1 MLTSGGI
8 VILNEYGPMARRKL
22 KNERAGLREMYG
34 YIRPQRLALLAGAV
48 LSLATGVTG
57 LLLPLVVRLLIEDLS
72 RHRGITLVIVA
83 MCLLMLA
90 DAALGAV
97 GSYVLLRA
105 AETIVL
111 TARKRVIDRLMR
123 ITVGALDRS
132 EPGDL
137 MARASA
143 DTLLLRGAI
152 SGAVVGFP
160 VGALTLLA
168 ALVLMGLVDVVLLGV
183 ALGALSTVV
192 IMDSVVMPRIGN
204 QTRIAQQSLGAMTTA
219 LERVLGAFR
228 TVKASGAELRE
239 GARVHEAAEQAW
251 RANLRAD
258 LWQAVVGNTT
268 ELSIQF
274 AFLAVLAVGGAQVAS
289 GTVSVG
295 TLVAFLLY
303 IIYMMGPLNQ
313 VTNAITQ
320 YQVGAAAATR
330 ILQAERLP
338 AEAIGA
344 RGATRQAGE
353 ASQAGQAGE
362 GVPSGPLSV
371 EFDQVRFSY
380 QDGRPAHHGVNFRIP
395 PGGMTAFVGPSG
407 AGKTTV
413 FSLVERFYDAEDG
426 RILVGGV
433 NVKRWP
439 LTALRAAIGYVEQDA
454 PVLSG
459 TLRENLVFGA
469 PEAEEEQLKEA
480 LAIARLTELIARL
493 PEGLETLVGH
503 RGQRLSGG
511 ERQRVAIARALLRR
525 PRLLLLDEVTSQLDA
540 INEAALRETIADTA
554 RLTTVLVVAH
564 RLSTVMMADRIIV
577 MDAGLV
583 RATGTHAELVAASP
597 LYAELAATQFLAPAD
612 NRADGRVRE
621 TTGGEVA
628 GPGR

>member
-1 MLTSGGI
+1 MMI
-8 VILNEYGPMARRKL
+8 NQFGPMAR
-22 KNERAGLREMYG
+22 
-34 YIRPQRLALLAGAV
+34 
-48 LSLATGVTG
+48 
-57 LLLPLVVRLLIEDLS
+57 
-72 RHRGITLVIVA
+72 
-83 MCLLMLA
+83 
-90 DAALGAV
+90 
-97 GSYVLLRA
+97 
-105 AETIVL
+105 
-111 TARKRVIDRLMR
+111 R

-137 MARASA
+137 MARATA

-152 SGAVVGFP
+152 SGAVVGAA

-168 ALVLMGLVDVVLLGV
+168 ALVLMGFVDLLLLGV

-192 IMDSVVMPRIGN
+192 VMESVVMPRIGN
-204 QTRIAQQSLGAMTTA
+204 ETRKAQQSLGEMTSA

-239 GARVHEAAEQAW
+239 GSRVHQAAEQAW

-289 GTVSVG
+289 GRISVG

-313 VTNAITQ
+313 VTNAVTQ

-338 AEAIGA
+338 AEPGDTTGQTGPTE
-344 RGATRQAGE
+344 RGP
-353 ASQAGQAGE
+353 
-362 GVPSGPLSV
+362 VSV
-371 EFDQVRFSY
+371 EFDQVRFGY
-380 QDGRPAHHGVNFRIP
+380 REEHPPVHHGVSFRIP

-413 FSLVERFYDAEDG
+413 FSLIERFYQAESG
-426 RILVGGV
+426 RVLVGGV
-433 NVKRWP
+433 SVTDWP
-439 LTALRAAIGYVEQDA
+439 LQELRAAIGYVEQDA

-459 TLRENLVFGA
+459 TLRENLLFGA
-469 PEAEEEQLKEA
+469 PEASEEQLAGA
-480 LAIARLTELIARL
+480 LRIARLTDLIERL
-493 PEGLETLVGH
+493 PDGLETLVGH

-525 PRLLLLDEVTSQLDA
+525 PWLLLLDEVTSQLDA

-577 MDAGLV
+577 MDAGRVL
-583 RATGTHAELVAASP
+583 ATGTHTELIAASP
-597 LYAELAATQFLAPAD
+597 LYAELAATQFLAQQVGPVPEAPP
-612 NRADGRVRE
+612 DGSVPE
-621 TTGGEVA
+621 APPDAGLA
-628 GPGR
+628 GPGRATTARSA

>member
-1 MLTSGGI
+1 M
-8 VILNEYGPMARRKL
+8 VNEFGPMARRNL
-22 KNERAGLREMYG
+22 RNERASLRDMYA

-72 RHRGITLVIVA
+72 RHRGLTVVIVL

-90 DAALGAV
+90 DAVLGAA
-97 GSYVLLRA
+97 GGYVLLRA

-111 TARKRVIDRLMR
+111 TARKRVIDRLVR

-137 MARASA
+137 MARATA
-143 DTLLLRGAI
+143 DTVLLRGAL
-152 SGAVVGFP
+152 SGAVVGLA

-168 ALVLMGLVDVVLLGV
+168 ALALMGFVDLLLLGV

-192 IMDSVVMPRIGN
+192 VMESVVMPRIGRE
-204 QTRIAQQSLGAMTTA
+204 TRKAQQSLGAMTSA
-219 LERVLGAFR
+219 LERIFGAFR

-239 GARVHEAAEQAW
+239 RARAHEAAEQAW

-258 LWQAVVGNTT
+258 LFQALVGNTT

-289 GTVSVG
+289 GHVSVG

-313 VTNAITQ
+313 VTGAITQ
-320 YQVGAAAATR
+320 YQVGAAAVTR
-330 ILQAERLP
+330 IKEAEQLP
-338 AEAIGA
+338 AETI
-344 RGATRQAGE
+344 GE
-353 ASQAGQAGE
+353 AEAATGTQAA
-362 GVPSGPLSV
+362 GPLSV

-380 QDGRPAHHGVNFRIP
+380 RDGHPAAHHGVSFRIP
-395 PGGMTAFVGPSG
+395 PSGMTAFVGPSG

-413 FSLVERFYDAEDG
+413 FSLIERFYDAEGG
-426 RILVGGV
+426 RVLVGGV
-433 NVKRWP
+433 DVRDWP

-459 TLRENLVFGA
+459 TLRDNLTFGA
-469 PEAEEEQLKEA
+469 PEAGEDQLAQA
-480 LAIARLTELIARL
+480 LAIARLTDLIARL
-493 PEGLETLVGH
+493 PDGLETLVGH

-540 INEAALRETIADTA
+540 INEAALREAIADIA

-564 RLSTVMMADRIIV
+564 RLSTVTMADRIIV
-577 MDAGLV
+577 MDAGRV
-583 RATGTHAELVAASP
+583 QAAGTHAELIAADP
-597 LYAELAATQFLAPAD
+597 LYAELAATQFLSALNP
-612 NRADGRVRE
+612 
-621 TTGGEVA
+621 
-628 GPGR
+628 

>member
-1 MLTSGGI
+1 M
-8 VILNEYGPMARRKL
+8 VNEFGPMARRNL
-22 KNERAGLREMYG
+22 RNERASLRDMYA

-72 RHRGITLVIVA
+72 RHRGLTVVIVL

-90 DAALGAV
+90 DAVLGAA
-97 GSYVLLRA
+97 GGYVLLRA

-111 TARKRVIDRLMR
+111 TARKRVIDRLVR

-137 MARASA
+137 MARATA
-143 DTLLLRGAI
+143 DTVLLRGAL
-152 SGAVVGFP
+152 SGAVVGLA

-168 ALVLMGLVDVVLLGV
+168 ALALMGFVDLLLLGV

-192 IMDSVVMPRIGN
+192 VMESVVMPRIGRE
-204 QTRIAQQSLGAMTTA
+204 TRKAQQSLGAMTSA
-219 LERVLGAFR
+219 LERIFGAFR

-239 GARVHEAAEQAW
+239 RARAHEAAEQAW

-258 LWQAVVGNTT
+258 LFQALVGNTT

-289 GTVSVG
+289 GHVSVG

-313 VTNAITQ
+313 VTGAITQ
-320 YQVGAAAATR
+320 YQVGAAAVTR
-330 ILQAERLP
+330 IKEAEQLP
-338 AEAIGA
+338 AETI
-344 RGATRQAGE
+344 GE
-353 ASQAGQAGE
+353 AEAATGTQAA
-362 GVPSGPLSV
+362 GPLSV

-380 QDGRPAHHGVNFRIP
+380 RDGHPAAHHGVSFRIP

-413 FSLVERFYDAEDG
+413 FSLIERFYDAEGG
-426 RILVGGV
+426 RVLVGGV
-433 NVKRWP
+433 DVRDWP

-459 TLRENLVFGA
+459 TLRDNLTFGA
-469 PEAEEEQLKEA
+469 PEAGEDQLAQA
-480 LAIARLTELIARL
+480 LAIARLTDLIARL
-493 PEGLETLVGH
+493 PDGLETLVGH

-511 ERQRVAIARALLRR
+511 ERQRVAIARAVAGRPDVVFADEPTGNLDSAAGAEIIALL
-525 PRLLLLDEVTSQLDA
+525 
-540 INEAALRETIADTA
+540 
-554 RLTTVLVVAH
+554 
-564 RLSTVMMADRIIV
+564 
-577 MDAGLV
+577 AGL
-583 RATGTHAELVAASP
+583 ADDGTAVVVVTHDHAVAA
-597 LYAELAATQFLAPAD
+597 AMD
-612 NRADGRVRE
+612 RHVVMRDGRVVADGRPVRS
-621 TTGGEVA
+621 
-628 GPGR
+628 

>member
-1 MLTSGGI
+1 MI
-8 VILNEYGPMARRKL
+8 NQFGPMARRRL
-22 KNERAGLREMYG
+22 TTERASLRELYG

-48 LSLATGVTG
+48 LSLATGATG

-72 RHRGITLVIVA
+72 SHRGLTVVIVA
-83 MCLLMLA
+83 MCVLMLA
-90 DAALGAV
+90 DAALGAA

-111 TARKRVIDRLMR
+111 TARKRVIDRLIR
-123 ITVGALDRS
+123 ITIAALDRS

-137 MARASA
+137 MARATA
-143 DTLLLRGAI
+143 DTVLLRGAI
-152 SGAVVGFP
+152 SGAA
-160 VGALTLLA
+160 VGAAVGTLTLLA
-168 ALVLMGLVDVVLLGV
+168 ALVLMGFVDPVLLGV
-183 ALGALSTVV
+183 AVGALSTVV
-192 IMDSVVMPRIGN
+192 IMDSVIMPRIGRE
-204 QTRIAQQSLGAMTTA
+204 TRKAQESIGEMSSA

-239 GARVHEAAEQAW
+239 GARVHEAAEQTW

-258 LWQAVVGNTT
+258 LFQAIVGNTT
-268 ELSIQF
+268 ELSVQF

-289 GTVSVG
+289 GAIGVG

-313 VTNAITQ
+313 VTNAVTQ

-338 AEAIGA
+338 AEPAETTGPA
-344 RGATRQAGE
+344 RTTTATKRA
-353 ASQAGQAGE
+353 A
-362 GVPSGPLSV
+362 PGPLSV
-371 EFDQVRFSY
+371 EFDQVRFGY
-380 QDGRPAHHGVNFRIP
+380 REEHPPVHHGVSFRIP
-395 PGGMTAFVGPSG
+395 AGGMTAFVGPSG

-413 FSLVERFYDAEDG
+413 FSLIERFYEADSG

-433 NVKRWP
+433 SVTDWP
-439 LTALRAAIGYVEQDA
+439 LQALRAAIGYVEQDA

-459 TLRENLVFGA
+459 TLRENLLFGA
-469 PEAEEEQLKEA
+469 PDATGEQLADA
-480 LAIARLTELIARL
+480 LGIARLTDLIERL
-493 PEGLETLVGH
+493 PDGLETLVGH

-511 ERQRVAIARALLRR
+511 ERQRVAIARVLLRH

-564 RLSTVMMADRIIV
+564 RLSTVTMADRIIV
-577 MDAGLV
+577 MDAGQV
-583 RATGTHAELVAASP
+583 VAAGTHAELVAASP
-597 LYAELAATQFLAPAD
+597 LYAELAATQFLSQPDPPPPAGTPALEAP
-612 NRADGRVRE
+612 V
-621 TTGGEVA
+621 TGLVS
-628 GPGR
+628 PRPR